1 MKTFGL
7 IGEHLSHSYSADIH
21 AMLADYPYEMTEIA
35 PDDLDS
41 FMKNCPLDGMN
52 VTIPYKKAVIPYCS
66 TLTDRARRIGSVNT
80 LVKLPDGSFFG
91 DNTDYAGFIYM
102 MRRAGI
108 SVSGKKVLMLGSGGA
123 SLAVGAALEDMG
135 AREVVTI
142 SRSGENNYTNLHI
155 HADADVIVNTT
166 PVGMYPNG
174 GKSPVDLS
182 VFPHLSGV
190 ADIIFNPAVTRLMF
204 DAEQRG
210 IPTAGGLSMLV
221 AQAAEASYRFCGRR
235 FGAKI
240 CDKITAEIARRMK
253 NITLVGMPGCG
264 KSTAGARLASLTGRE
279 FIDTDRVIEK
289 EAGMTIPEIF
299 AERGEEGFRALEHDV
314 LCRVGAMSGK
324 IIATGGGVLTREENI
339 YPIRQN
345 STVIFLNRDI
355 TKLATAGRPIS
366 QSRPVADIFRERYPL
381 YRKWSDATVRC
392 RTVRQTAEN
401 VLKLCGMYDEKKH
414 GKSAAAKN
422 KPKHKGG
429 SVK

>member
-1 MKTFGL
+1 MKTYGL
-7 IGEHLSHSYSADIH
+7 LGEHLSHSYSKDIH
-21 AMLADYPYEMTEIA
+21 ARLADYPYIMTEVA
-35 PDDLDS
+35 PENLDS
-41 FMKNCPLDGMN
+41 FMRSCPLDGMN
-52 VTIPYKKAVIPYCS
+52 VTIPYKKAVLPYCS
-66 TLTDRARRIGSVNT
+66 ALTDRARRIGSVNT
-80 LVKLPDGSFFG
+80 LTKLPDGTFFG
-91 DNTDYAGFIYM
+91 DNTDYAGFMYM

-108 SVSGKKVLMLGSGGA
+108 SVKGKKVLVLGSGGA
-123 SLAVGAALEDMG
+123 SLAVKAALEDME
-135 AREVVTI
+135 ASKIITI
-142 SRSGENNYTNLHI
+142 SRSGEDNYDNISRHS
-155 HADADVIVNTT
+155 DADVIVNTT

-174 GKSPVDLS
+174 GQSPVELS
-182 VFPHLSGV
+182 IFPNLSGV

-204 DAEQRG
+204 DAECRG

-240 CDKITAEIARRMK
+240 CDRITADIARQMK

-264 KSTAGARLASLTGRE
+264 KSTAGARLASLTGRD
-279 FIDTDRVIEK
+279 FIDTDKVIEQ

-299 AERGEEGFRALEHDV
+299 AVRGEEGFRALEHDV
-314 LCRVGAMSGK
+314 LCRVCAQSGK

-366 QSRPVADIFRERYPL
+366 QSRSAADIFKERYPL
-381 YRKWSDATVRC
+381 YRRWSDGTVRC

-414 GKSAAAKN
+414 GRSAASSQKS
-422 KPKHKGG
+422 KHKGG
-429 SVK
+429 SGK